1 MSHYSEQRAQQGLK
15 FKSGLIAAAVEL
27 IAKEEGFRPAAYH
40 CSEGYPTIGYGQK
53 IGERYQ
59 PLSVFQ
65 FTLPE
70 PVAKQWLTEN
80 IIATLNRFD
89 DHPQLASAFVR
100 CSQNRQ
106 IILISMAYQLGV
118 RGLAN
123 FKKMLG
129 ALIQGDYKG
138 AEFQALD
145 SKWAEQTPNRAKRH
159 AHTLRTGE
167 LI

>member
-1 MSHYSEQRAQQGLK
+1 MSHYSEQRNQQRIHANESLSK
-15 FKSGLIAAAVEL
+15 IASDL

-59 PLSVFQ
+59 SLSVYQ
-65 FTLPE
+65 FTIPE
-70 PVAKQWLTEN
+70 TVAKIWLLEN
-80 IIATLNRFD
+80 IGAVLKRFD
-89 DHPQLASAFVR
+89 DHPQLAAAFVR
-100 CSQNRQ
+100 CSPTRQ
-106 IILISMAYQLGV
+106 AILISMAYQLGV